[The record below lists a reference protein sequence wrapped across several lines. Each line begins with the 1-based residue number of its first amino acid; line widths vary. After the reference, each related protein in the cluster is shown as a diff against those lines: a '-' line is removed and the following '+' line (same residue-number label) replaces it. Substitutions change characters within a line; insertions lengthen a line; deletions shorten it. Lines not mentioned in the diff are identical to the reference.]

1 MEYILDPLAR
11 FRGIKSRK
19 GLVRFKEQA
28 WLALYASCSWFTGM
42 VRIGCAKLHSEGENP
57 QLTPPQYIAYHS
69 DFWLNL
75 NGMWEGW
82 PFREVYGLWKCFYLV
97 EFAFYLQQI
106 IVVNIE
112 EKRKDYA
119 QMFVHHIFTCAL
131 IFLSYGY
138 YHIRVG
144 TVILCLMDLIDV
156 VLPVSYHFH
165 PFEDISLTTAGRK
178 ATEVHG
184 TQHRL

>member
-131 IFLSYGY
+131 IFL
-138 YHIRVG
+138 RN
-144 TVILCLMDLIDV
+144 
-156 VLPVSYHFH
+156 PVSHGPNRRRSPRKL
-165 PFEDISLTTAGRK
+165 PFPPFRGHLSDNCRPQSY
-178 ATEVHG
+178 
-184 TQHRL
+184 